1 MRRGDINGFSRKKNG
16 LEFEKIIDA
25 VILSLLL
32 HQEYAKKKMQSYPTE
47 ARVHVKARR
56 CLKMMQISQYE
67 HIFPS
72 PLLHPQ
78 KAKPTPQDLRT
89 QGSGP
94 ELLPRAVTRL

>member
-32 HQEYAKKKMQSYPTE
+32 HQEYAKKMQSYPTE

-78 KAKPTPQDLRT
+78 KAKPTQDLRT
-89 QGSGP
+89 QGSQP

>member
-1 MRRGDINGFSRKKNG
+1 
-16 LEFEKIIDA
+16 
-25 VILSLLL
+25 
-32 HQEYAKKKMQSYPTE
+32 MQSYPTE

-56 CLKMMQISQYE
+56 CLKGMQISQYE

-89 QGSGP
+89 QGSRP

>member
-1 MRRGDINGFSRKKNG
+1 
-16 LEFEKIIDA
+16 
-25 VILSLLL
+25 
-32 HQEYAKKKMQSYPTE
+32 MQSYPTE
-47 ARVHVKARR
+47 ARVHVKARV
-56 CLKMMQISQYE
+56 MQISQYE

-89 QGSGP
+89 QGSQP